1 MSTKRIDTYTSQAVV
16 SGDEALGLS
25 SGNTV
30 LLELLS
36 NDEII
41 DLVYPVGS
49 QYTMYAVAASDDLSV
64 AFPTAKQP
72 ATLFGGTWTQLWETD
87 GVFFRTE
94 GRPADGNITN
104 GKQDDQM
111 QGHRHYSGLGVAD
124 LGGSTYF
131 GMEAVTGKSV
141 FDDYDADG
149 GTSTRTRAAIGSDPI
164 ADPTNGTPR
173 TGGTTYPVNRLFR
186 IYERTS

>member
-25 SGNTV
+25 AGNTV

-111 QGHRHYSGLGVAD
+111 QQITGSFDAVWT
-124 LGGSTYF
+124 GSTI
-131 GMEAVTGKSV
+131 TGGV
-141 FDDYDADG
+141 FSTTG
-149 GTSTRTRAAIGSDPI
+149 GTANRASTGS
-164 ADPTNGTPR
+164 NGTQDISFDSADSTAQGGAR

-186 IYERTS
+186 IYERTA